1 MARVRVI
8 KDYYDRVLKEQLTV
22 NDEREMTEARA
33 KELSGNNNAMGKPL
47 VEIIDAPTGEKPT
60 KKPRKKPDN
69 E

>member
-8 KDYYDRVLKEQLTV
+8 KDYYDLVLKEQLSV

-33 KELSGNNNAMGKPL
+33 KELSGKNNAVGEPL
-47 VEIIDAPTGEKPT
+47 VEIIDAPTGEKAV
-60 KKPRKKPDN
+60 KKPRKKSDN

>member
-1 MARVRVI
+1 MAKVRVI
-8 KDYYDRVLKEQLTV
+8 KDYYDLVLKEQLSV

-33 KELSGNNNAMGKPL
+33 KELSGKNNAMGEPL
-47 VEIIDAPTGEKPT
+47 VEIIDAPTGEKAA

>member
-1 MARVRVI
+1 MAKVRVI
-8 KDYYDRVLKEQLTV
+8 KDYYDLVLKEQLSV

-33 KELSGNNNAMGKPL
+33 KLLSGNDNAVGKPL
-47 VEIIDAPTGEKPT
+47 VEIIDAPTGEKSA

>member
-1 MARVRVI
+1 MAKVRVI
-8 KDYYDRVLKEQLTV
+8 KDYYDLVLKEQLSV

-33 KELSGNNNAMGKPL
+33 KELSGNDNKVGKPL
-47 VEIIDAPTGEKPT
+47 VEIIDAPTGEKAA